1 MSQKMSTGPRRCY
14 EQAKRKDPFLDVK
27 RLRAVITVDKAGTVT
42 RVELIDHSTSTQLD
56 NCLSGAIGRW
66 KFRENSD
73 GLTSQVSFAFMS
85 G

>member
-27 RLRAVITVDKAGTVT
+27 RLRAVITVDKTGTVT
-42 RVELIDHSTSTQLD
+42 KVELIDHANQQLD
-56 NCLSGAIGRW
+56 GCLAGAIGRW
-66 KFRENSD
+66 KFRENSE